1 MAVKLDYTFAA
12 DAIAAKGGV
21 PPSLVSALV
30 NAESAWNPAA
40 VSSTGCTGLGQF
52 CQAAAKDYGLMGD
65 GFDNRKDAAL
75 NLTATVKYLADLKKS
90 NPTWREVIRRYSGQT
105 IELEGYARYSAGQ
118 VLIMMVDALDGTATM
133 PPNGDAGPTIV
144 IDSITGHD
152 QSTGRPATFITPVAT
167 LGMLGLM
174 CLAGLVA

>member
-30 NAESAWNPAA
+30 NAESSWNPAA

-75 NLTATVKYLADLKKS
+75 NLTAIVKYLADLKKN
-90 NPTWREVIRRYSGQT
+90 NPTWREVIRHYSGQT
-105 IELEGYARYSAGQ
+105 SALEGYARYSAGQ
-118 VLIMMVDALDGTATM
+118 LLIMIVDALDGTEGA
-133 PPNGDAGPTIV
+133 PPPPGGDPGPTIV
-144 IDSITGHD
+144 IDSIAGHD
-152 QSTGRPATFITPVAT
+152 QSTGHPVTFIT
-167 LGMLGLM
+167 
-174 CLAGLVA
+174 